1 MNTQDAEKGVR
12 VQVPLLDA
20 KAAPHFFFSS
30 LTRAPLSN
38 CGECISFPLFF
49 FFLCRASEGSSLFFF
64 FCQSNAECKRVKS
77 FFFFHSIPLVLY
89 RVFLIIFFFTV
100 LLSLCI
106 SLCISQQYEQLFLC
120 FVRFVAALSN
130 LISLFVHLR
139 CTVFFFSFLICLC
152 LFFFVLV
159 SKLFG
164 F

>member
-49 FFLCRASEGSSLFFF
+49 FFSVEHLKVLAFFF
-64 FCQSNAECKRVKS
+64 SFVKAMQSVKES
-77 FFFFHSIPLVLY
+77 SRFFFHSIPLVLY
-89 RVFLIIFFFTV
+89 RVFLIIIFFTV
-100 LLSLCI
+100 LFSLCI

-139 CTVFFFSFLICLC
+139 WTVFFFSLIICLC

-159 SKLFG
+159 SKFFG